1 MALGTDAELDVLTSG
16 ARVILGSAGANDHG
30 FLVFGMNVG
39 LHNSEMAA
47 EHTRIS
53 FTGNRNSNTRLDNPP
68 TLHAWLLAMSEDG
81 SNTIAEIR
89 DLCRDSAT
97 GAAVRAQI
105 DDLVKKD
112 SANGKPYW
120 ELKLRDA
127 TDSLTLRAWSDTEA
141 FAACHDLARGDCV
154 EVAGEFAING
164 GFGLDA
170 RRWRLRLLDEK
181 ETLTLFQGN
190 PQDVAAMEKD
200 YADVESLVS
209 SLQDPRL
216 SALCSTFLSDFGP
229 RFKRAA
235 AARRNHH
242 AHRGGLLRH
251 TAQMMRSAVAVSS
264 AYPSLNRDILLSGTL
279 FHDSG
284 KLWEMCPPEKG
295 FEIPRDIRGELLGH
309 ISIGVEL
316 VNTLWRKLPLEDW
329 SGLHPAS
336 EDVRLHLLHLVAAH
350 HGELQ
355 YGSPVEPKTPEAI
368 ALHMID
374 NLDARLEMFSMAY
387 TRQPE
392 IAPGIHDRFHP
403 LNTSPVKP
411 LAHFASPELPGG

>member
-1 MALGTDAELDVLTSG
+1 MACGTNAELDVLACRARFVLG
-16 ARVILGSAGANDHG
+16 AACAHEHG
-30 FLVFGMNVG
+30 LLVFGMNVW
-39 LHNSEMAA
+39 LHDSEKTADHTLFPTAGNSK
-47 EHTRIS
+47 
-53 FTGNRNSNTRLDNPP
+53 SNTFLDNPAN
-68 TLHAWLLAMSEDG
+68 LNAWCSIMSEDG
-81 SNTIAEIR
+81 CHTIAAVRE
-89 DLCRDSAT
+89 LCRASMA
-97 GAAVRAQI
+97 GALVRAQI
-105 DDLVKKD
+105 EDLAKKE
-112 SANGKPYW
+112 SSNGKPYW

-141 FAACHDLARGDCV
+141 FVLCQELSRGVCV
-154 EVAGEFAING
+154 EVTGEFSING

-170 RRWRLRLLDEK
+170 RRWRLRTLDDSESRLLFEG
-181 ETLTLFQGN
+181 T
-190 PQDVAAMEKD
+190 PQDIEAMEKD
-200 YADVESLVS
+200 FADVGSIASQIE
-209 SLQDPRL
+209 DPRL
-216 SALCSTFLSDFGP
+216 SALCTAFLADFGP

-251 TAQMMRSAVAVSS
+251 TAQMMRSSMALCT
-264 AYPSLNRDILLSGTL
+264 AYPSLNRDILLAGAL

-284 KLWEMCPPEKG
+284 KLWEMCPPEQG

-316 VNTLWRKLPLEDW
+316 VNTLWRKLPLENWRDI
-329 SGLHPAS
+329 HPPS
-336 EDVRLHLLHLVAAH
+336 EEVRLHLLHLVAAH

-355 YGSPVEPKTPEAI
+355 YGSPIEPKTPEAI

-387 TRQPE
+387 INQPE
-392 IAPGIHDRFHP
+392 IAPGIHDRFRP

-411 LAHFASPELPGG
+411 LARFGTMPAAEG

>member
-1 MALGTDAELDVLTSG
+1 
-16 ARVILGSAGANDHG
+16 
-30 FLVFGMNVG
+30 
-39 LHNSEMAA
+39 
-47 EHTRIS
+47 
-53 FTGNRNSNTRLDNPP
+53 
-68 TLHAWLLAMSEDG
+68 MSVDG
-81 SNTIAEIR
+81 CHTIAEVR
-89 DLCRDSAT
+89 DLCRECPT
-97 GAAVRAQI
+97 GASVRAQI
-105 DDLVKKD
+105 DDLSKKD
-112 SANGKPYW
+112 SANGKPFW

-127 TDSLTLRAWSDTEA
+127 TDALTLRAWSDTEA
-141 FAACHDLARGDCV
+141 FTLCRDLARGDCL
-154 EVAGEFAING
+154 EVTGEFSING

-170 RRWRLRLLDEK
+170 RRWRLRVLDEG
-181 ETLTLFQGN
+181 ETRLLFEGS
-190 PQDVAAMEKD
+190 PQDVEAMEKD
-200 YADVESLVS
+200 FAEVESMVS
-209 SLQDPRL
+209 TLHDPRL
-216 SALCSTFLSDFGP
+216 AALCSGFLADFGL

-251 TAQMMRSAVAVSS
+251 TAQMMRSALAVCS
-264 AYPSLNRDILLSGTL
+264 AYPSLNRDILVAGAL

-284 KLWEMCPPEKG
+284 KLWEMCPPEQG
-295 FEIPRDIRGELLGH
+295 FDIPRDLRGELLGH

-329 SGLHPAS
+329 RDLQPAS
-336 EDVRLHLLHLVAAH
+336 EEVRLHLLHLVAAH

-374 NLDARLEMFSMAY
+374 NLDARLEMFAMAY

-411 LAHFASPELPGG
+411 LARFTARPDADE